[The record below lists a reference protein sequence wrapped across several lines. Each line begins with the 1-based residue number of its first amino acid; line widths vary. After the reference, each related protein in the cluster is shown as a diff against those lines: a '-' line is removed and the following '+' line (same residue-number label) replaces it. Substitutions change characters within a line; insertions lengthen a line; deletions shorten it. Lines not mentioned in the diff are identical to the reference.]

1 MLLEKRAQIP
11 VSLGET
17 ARAVDRDAII
27 GSARNR
33 AVETRCHAVLVDER
47 DGSRVVDE
55 RGCPQRLNGNSL
67 VRMSPLLRKASVA
80 TVLVDAPSDY
90 PGEEG
95 LAGFRMA
102 AALHLHG
109 AADGLDVGEGAI
121 RIADGIKRLPRPP
134 QFRPKLPPGLWNCF
148 QSRASRNETTSFWR
162 SSTVSADFLT
172 IPKDNPTNLH
182 LWKRLRLASRRRS
195 NGCFSS

>member
-1 MLLEKRAQIP
+1 MDSCLLASLKRRRSGRADR
-11 VSLGET
+11 LGRLEAT
-17 ARAVDRDAII
+17 EA
-27 GSARNR
+27 SARL
-33 AVETRCHAVLVDER
+33 H
-47 DGSRVVDE
+47 G
-55 RGCPQRLNGNSL
+55 
-67 VRMSPLLRKASVA
+67 
-80 TVLVDAPSDY
+80 
-90 PGEEG
+90 
-95 LAGFRMA
+95 GFGRA
-102 AALHLHG
+102 AALHFHG
-109 AADGLDVGEGAI
+109 APDGLDVGEGAI

-182 LWKRLRLASRRRS
+182 LWKRLRQASRRRT